1 MKKEQQSERNHN
13 LEGSQLFLSC
23 CIETST
29 QLIHTN
35 FPAFFFFFLRTECN
49 IVQFLLLQFLSGIL
63 KMCGGGEG
71 GGREHAN
78 IGDFQKGDINFS
90 WWRLT
95 IYMLSY
101 NKKILCIQAECRCF

>member
-1 MKKEQQSERNHN
+1 MKGMIIWRVPNYFYFVVLKHQHS
-13 LEGSQLFLSC
+13 LVILTFL
-23 CIETST
+23 
-29 QLIHTN
+29 H
-35 FPAFFFFFLRTECN
+35 FFFFLRTECN
-49 IVQFLLLQFLSGIL
+49 IVQFLLLQFLSGML
-63 KMCGGGEG
+63 KTCGEGEGGGGG

-78 IGDFQKGDINFS
+78 IGDFQKGGVNFS